1 MRYGQ
6 LTIRKVPDQV
16 NTVLRERAAAENESI
31 NQAAVDALTRGLGLS
46 DVEAIHHD
54 LDDLAGTIPFVV
66 LAELRA
72 GFASGTHG
80 PANEKVL
87 TLFLNRARVSTLFA
101 DEATTMIYA
110 RLFFQLRK
118 QGTPIPVH
126 DIWIAALAAQHDLVI
141 FTRDA
146 QFEALPQIP
155 RI

>member
-1 MRYGQ
+1 MRVALATNRYRDFCNNDE
-6 LTIRKVPDQV
+6 TS
-16 NTVLRERAAAENESI
+16 VLALQRAERI
-31 NQAAVDALTRGLGLS
+31 Y
-46 DVEAIHHD
+46 
-54 LDDLAGTIPFVV
+54 IPFVV